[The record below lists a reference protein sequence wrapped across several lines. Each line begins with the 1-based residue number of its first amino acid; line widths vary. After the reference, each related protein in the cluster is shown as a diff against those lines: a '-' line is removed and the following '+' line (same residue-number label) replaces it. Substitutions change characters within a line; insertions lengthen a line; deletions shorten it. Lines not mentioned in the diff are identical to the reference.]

1 VKLREAIEQQ
11 RELHT
16 VKLKVADAELKIT
29 LLKLSLTEETV
40 QLQS

>member
-1 VKLREAIEQQ
+1 LKLREAIEQQ
-11 RELHT
+11 RELHA